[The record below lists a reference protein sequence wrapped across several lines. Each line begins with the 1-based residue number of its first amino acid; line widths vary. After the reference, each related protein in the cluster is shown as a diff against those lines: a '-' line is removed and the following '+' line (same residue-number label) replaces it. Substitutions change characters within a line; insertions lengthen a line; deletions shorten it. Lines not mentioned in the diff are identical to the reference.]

1 MTYIYHCP
9 HCGSTLEINTDMEAM
24 ANKEL
29 AKYKKKH
36 EHKGNYEP
44 NNTRLASPDQAGILH
59 AGQRSN

>member
-44 NNTRLASPDQAGILH
+44 LATQNQAGILH
-59 AGQRSN
+59 AGQGSH